1 MRVAHRK
8 PKIKWSKAWAGIG
21 NPLVANVLG
30 LSLSMVQW
38 SLLRSLAAS
47 QPASVA
53 QTKNSH
59 ANAYVCK
66 GRRYSAQVE
75 QIDERV
81 TLLSL

>member
-30 LSLSMVQW
+30 LSLR
-38 SLLRSLAAS
+38 LRSLAAS

-59 ANAYVCK
+59 ASAYVCK